1 MYNFQF
7 HLVESGDLL
16 FNLRVGF
23 EWRRLY
29 GSGDSKVTLTR
40 KYELWFLTHLGY
52 RASFEWSLTS
62 ETRVDSLKGVTVG
75 LDQMREFPKLPYLP
89 FLQSNV
95 E

>member
-29 GSGDSKVTLTR
+29 GSGDSKVTMSSMFYNL
-40 KYELWFLTHLGY
+40 ELALLGTI
-52 RASFEWSLTS
+52 FEKWNFQNRTSTNYSQLSL
-62 ETRVDSLKGVTVG
+62 
-75 LDQMREFPKLPYLP
+75 
-89 FLQSNV
+89 
-95 E
+95 